1 MNGLSRC
8 QCPRSLLLEMDS
20 QRLKILVQGRAGV
33 QGSDSAAGSQQVC
46 GARAALWGPW
56 VMNQPLQ
63 RAGAQAQVTRAAPV
77 KTC

>member
-8 QCPRSLLLEMDS
+8 HCPHPMPPEMGS
-20 QRLKILVQGRAGV
+20 QRLKILAQGMAGV
-33 QGSDSAAGSQQVC
+33 QVSDSAARSQQVC
-46 GARAALWGPW
+46 GARAALWGSL

-63 RAGAQAQVTRAAPV
+63 RAGARAQVTRAAPV